1 VLHALCLKGQVH
13 HVKVVPEGAAAAGH
27 H

>member
-13 HVKVVPEGAAAAGH
+13 HVKVVPEGAAGGH